1 VSASAQPAASTHIP
15 GAPTDIRVAIMA
27 LTALMAEYAMLID
40 EDKLE
45 DWVELFAEDCDYRIV
60 TRENIE
66 QGLPNV
72 LMWCDNK
79 NMLRDRVESYR
90 NVNEYNPHYDRHI
103 LGPLRITGFEGNL
116 WHFDVSYSLFQT
128 TLEGES
134 RLFSV
139 GRYSVEA
146 RMDTDSAKLTRVAVV
161 ADTGLVPSLLAT
173 PI

>member
-1 VSASAQPAASTHIP
+1 
-15 GAPTDIRVAIMA
+15 
-27 LTALMAEYAMLID
+27 MAEYAMALD
-40 EDKLE
+40 EDRLE
-45 DWVELFAEDCDYRIV
+45 DWVELFDEDCDYRIV
-60 TRENIE
+60 TRENVE

-90 NVNEYNPHYDRHI
+90 NVNLYNPHYDRHVI
-103 LGPLRITGFEGNL
+103 GPLRVTDKKDSIFCFEAG
-116 WHFDVSYSLFQT
+116 YSLFQT
-128 TLEGES
+128 SLEGES

-139 GRYSVEA
+139 GRYRVEA
-146 RMDTDSAKLTRVAVV
+146 RVEGDLARLKSVTVV

>member
-1 VSASAQPAASTHIP
+1 MIVPSQVRESF
-15 GAPTDIRVAIMA
+15 
-27 LTALMAEYAMLID
+27 TALMAEYAMAID
-40 EDKLE
+40 EDRLE
-45 DWVELFAEDCDYRIV
+45 DWVELFDERCDYRVV
-60 TRENIE
+60 TRENVE

-79 NMLRDRVESYR
+79 DMLRDRVESYR
-90 NVNEYNPHYDRHI
+90 EVNEYNLHYDRHV
-103 LGPLRITGFEGNL
+103 LGPLLFKSSKGSVWSFE
-116 WHFDVSYSLFQT
+116 VSYSLFQT

-139 GRYSVEA
+139 GRYAVEA
-146 RMDTDSAKLTRVAVV
+146 LLEKDQARLKTVAVI

>member
-1 VSASAQPAASTHIP
+1 VNSFYN
-15 GAPTDIRVAIMA
+15 
-27 LTALMAEYAMLID
+27 LMAEYAMALD
-40 EDKLE
+40 EDRLE
-45 DWVELFAEDCDYRIV
+45 DWVELFEEDCDYRVV
-60 TRENIE
+60 TRENVE

-90 NVNEYNPHYDRHI
+90 NVNLYNLHYDRHVI
-103 LGPLRITGFEGNL
+103 GPLRLLGEKDGVCSFEA
-116 WHFDVSYSLFQT
+116 SYSLFQT
-128 TLEGES
+128 DLEGSS

-139 GRYSVEA
+139 GRYRVEA
-146 RMDTDSAKLTRVAVV
+146 RVDGNLAKLKSVTVV

>member
-1 VSASAQPAASTHIP
+1 
-15 GAPTDIRVAIMA
+15 MA
-27 LTALMAEYAMLID
+27 DYAMAID
-40 EDKLE
+40 EDRLE
-45 DWVELFAEDCDYRIV
+45 EWVELFAEDCDYRVV
-60 TRENIE
+60 TRENVA

-79 NMLRDRVESYR
+79 DMLRDRVHSYR
-90 NVNEYNPHYDRHI
+90 NVNLYNPHYDRHV
-103 LGPLRITGFEGNL
+103 LGPLCFIGGKDGL
-116 WHFDVSYSLFQT
+116 WTFDASYSLFQT

-139 GRYSVEA
+139 GRYRVEA
-146 RMDTDSAKLTRVAVV
+146 RVEGGAARLKTVTVI

>member
-1 VSASAQPAASTHIP
+1 MNLPPDT
-15 GAPTDIRVAIMA
+15 REL
-27 LTALMAEYAMLID
+27 LTALMAEYAMAID
-40 EDKLE
+40 EDRLE
-45 DWVELFAEDCDYRIV
+45 DWVELFAEDCDYRVV
-60 TRENIE
+60 TRENVE

-79 NMLRDRVESYR
+79 DMLRDRVESYR
-90 NVNEYNPHYDRHI
+90 NVNEYNLHYDRHI
-103 LGPLRITGFEGNL
+103 LGPLRLVGGKDGAWT
-116 WHFDVSYSLFQT
+116 FDVSYSLFQT

-139 GRYSVEA
+139 GRYRVEA
-146 RMDTDSAKLTRVAVV
+146 RLEGGAARLKTVTVI

>member
-1 VSASAQPAASTHIP
+1 LKAPA
-15 GAPTDIRVAIMA
+15 DVREA
-27 LTALMAEYAMLID
+27 LTALMAEYAMAID
-40 EDKLE
+40 EDRLE
-45 DWVELFAEDCDYRIV
+45 DWVALFDEACDYKVV

-66 QGLPNV
+66 QGLPNI

-90 NVNEYNPHYDRHI
+90 HVNLYNLHYDRHV
-103 LGPLRITGFEGNL
+103 LGPLHFTENNGSTWR
-116 WHFDVSYSLFQT
+116 FDVSYSLFQT
-128 TLEGES
+128 ELEGAS

-139 GRYSVEA
+139 GRYRVDAVIEGGAARLKSV
-146 RMDTDSAKLTRVAVV
+146 TVV

>member
-1 VSASAQPAASTHIP
+1 MASAEPGKGGIP
-15 GAPTDIRVAIMA
+15 GARTDIRVAIMA

-60 TRENIE
+60 TRENID

-90 NVNEYNPHYDRHI
+90 NVNEYNPHYDRHV
-103 LGPLRITGFEGNL
+103 LGPPRITGNEGKL
-116 WHFDVSYSLFQT
+116 WRFDVSYSLFQT
-128 TLEGES
+128 SLEGES

-139 GRYSVEA
+139 GRYQVEA
-146 RMDTDSAKLTRVAVV
+146 LLDTESARLKTVTVV

>member
-1 VSASAQPAASTHIP
+1 MRDV
-15 GAPTDIRVAIMA
+15 
-27 LTALMAEYAMLID
+27 LTALMAEYALLID
-40 EDKLE
+40 EDRLE
-45 DWVELFAEDCDYRIV
+45 EWVELFDEGCDYRVV
-60 TRENIE
+60 TRENVE

-72 LMWCDNK
+72 LIWCDNK

-90 NVNEYNPHYDRHI
+90 NVNLYNLHYDRHVG
-103 LGPLRITGFEGNL
+103 GPLRILGHDGPL
-116 WHFDVSYSLFQT
+116 WRFDVSYSLFQT

-146 RMDTDSAKLTRVAVV
+146 RIAGETAWLEKVTVI
-161 ADTGLVPSLLAT
+161 ADTGLIPSLLAT